1 MSGTNQDPPCREGD
15 REGVPKERVLD
26 RQPPC
31 HLPCEPSLTPPED
44 ASASSQVLPE
54 VLTNLCQHGV
64 AVGFLDD
71 ILEHPWDR
79 SSWRA
84 GILFVGF
91 IFCLNSMFILLSFYL
106 ALPRGLLGGALD
118 LVGRGGRWGGV
129 GLYMLI
135 CRR

>member
-1 MSGTNQDPPCREGD
+1 M
-15 REGVPKERVLD
+15 VPKERVLG
-26 RQPPC
+26 RQLSR
-31 HLPCEPSLTPPED
+31 HLPCEPSLTPLKT
-44 ASASSQVLPE
+44 QVLLPRCFQRSSRTP
-54 VLTNLCQHGV
+54 VGQHGV

-84 GILFVGF
+84 GILFVGV
-91 IFCLNSMFILLSFYL
+91 IFCLNSMFILLPLYL
-106 ALPRGLLGGALD
+106 ALPHGLLGGALG
-118 LVGRGGRWGGV
+118 LVGQGWEVGGA